1 MFSIKKKYG
10 ERSTEYSLGEAE
22 YNEIQS
28 RAGDSHTS
36 EPQGEVECFAGVSR
50 LSRNKIV

>member
-1 MFSIKKKYG
+1 M
-10 ERSTEYSLGEAE
+10 GEAE

-28 RAGDSHTS
+28 RASDSHTS
-36 EPQGEVECFAGVSR
+36 EPLSEVECFAGISR